1 MESEL
6 LYLVITVVAVV
17 AMVFARRDR
26 YKLTSTEQAMSTF
39 QDAMQLVRTYAPAAD
54 QLVKLGEL
62 DKDERRDY
70 VIAMVQDVL
79 EGIHVEQIEAIV
91 EAWVAKNKPEPTE

>member
-1 MESEL
+1 MDSGL
-6 LYLVITVVAVV
+6 LYLVVTVVAIV
-17 AMVFARRDR
+17 AVVFARRDR

-62 DKDERRDY
+62 DKEDRRDY
-70 VIAMVQDVL
+70 VISMVCDVL
-79 EGIHVEQIEAIV
+79 KGIDIGQVEAIV